1 MAYRRSLLLR
11 VLGPIALTLPLTGIA
26 LVGGESLLSA
36 AGPAPLPAL
45 PPNGGAPA
53 PAAPGG
59 PAAQAPAEGGDVK
72 GPVSDEPKKGI
83 VLVEQGG
90 RLLGIGTILKGDG
103 RVLTSLTALGGLEQV
118 DVRYTDGTVTRAR
131 LGHKDRTWDLAL
143 LIPLTGKWVDGFM
156 ASEQDPSSVELRA
169 LSVGRNRP
177 PSLPVVHFKA
187 RTDAKGK
194 DGEPVPSALDLDLR
208 GAQVAPGTPI
218 LDPNGNV
225 VALVVSAC
233 KAGDAGP
240 CAPVTVG
247 APVFALRKFLIH
259 TPATAVQPPPWLGLG
274 GASAQSGNTKGVRVM
289 AVAPHSPAEAAG
301 LKADGPQ
308 SDIIVAVDGQP
319 VDSPDELAK
328 QIGTHAVG
336 QTIKLLVFGG
346 DKFREVPVTLKA
358 AP

>member
-1 MAYRRSLLLR
+1 MAYRPRPSIRRALA
-11 VLGPIALTLPLTGIA
+11 VLALTLPLTGVA
-26 LVGGESLLSA
+26 LLAGESPTSA
-36 AGPAPLPAL
+36 AGATTAPLPAL
-45 PPNGGAPA
+45 PATGGAAPV
-53 PAAPGG
+53 PAAGAGAGAEGKG
-59 PAAQAPAEGGDVK
+59 PA
-72 GPVSDEPKKGI
+72 SDEPKKGI
-83 VLVEQGG
+83 VLIEQGG

-143 LIPLTGKWVDGFM
+143 LIPLTGKWVDGFL
-156 ASEQDPSSVELRA
+156 ASEQDPSAVELRA

-177 PSLPVVHFKA
+177 PTLPVVHFKA

-194 DGEPVPSALDLDLR
+194 DGEPIPSALDLDLR

-233 KAGDAGP
+233 KAADAGP

-247 APVFALRKFLIH
+247 APVFALRNFLVH
-259 TPATAVQPPPWLGLG
+259 TPPSAIQPPPWLGLG
-274 GASAQSGNTKGVRVM
+274 GASAVSGNTKGVRVM
-289 AVAPHSPAEAAG
+289 AIAPHSPAEAAG
-301 LKADGPQ
+301 LKADPAQ
-308 SDIIVAVDGQP
+308 ADIIVAVDGQP
-319 VDSPDELAK
+319 VDSPDALAK